1 MKCGRLGHSRGCQW
15 PVNTKMLS
23 DKWQFDDDLRAPVV
37 TKQSSLLFP
46 EKKATAKPIV
56 RPIDIFDQNHWRHH
70 WEKDGEGL
78 YDSPI
83 GGQHVKASND
93 SLVNATVKGTSA
105 TNRSQQM
112 TQSVMQNQ
120 TEGLQSGTS
129 QTGFAEGGVEQHI

>member
-1 MKCGRLGHSRGCQW
+1 MAI
-15 PVNTKMLS
+15 
-23 DKWQFDDDLRAPVV
+23 DDDLRAPV
-37 TKQSSLLFP
+37 
-46 EKKATAKPIV
+46 KATAKPIV
-56 RPIDIFDQNHWRHH
+56 RLIDIFDQNHWRHH

-93 SLVNATVKGTSA
+93 SLVNAIVKGTSA

-120 TEGLQSGTS
+120 TEGLQSGDIADW
-129 QTGFAEGGVEQHI
+129 FRRGGC